1 MLSNYNRLNT
11 MTIVLNNKQ
20 IKANKVESYNNIIV
34 VEFLEIAVACSAVG
48 VKLVILFYLVF

>member
-1 MLSNYNRLNT
+1 MLSNYNRLNM

-20 IKANKVESYNNIIV
+20 IKANKVERYNNIIV

-48 VKLVILFYLVF
+48 VKLII